1 MVDDIAKIESPLFQI
16 TPVKKVREVTP
27 RPQDRRHGRDT
38 YLESD
43 EVGIE
48 ALREDLD
55 KKSGHHDEHVKQ
67 RNLHHP
73 TSGEAQQGQGQEH
86 KKDKDHLLDVIA

>member
-1 MVDDIAKIESPLFQI
+1 MVDDIAKIEPPLFQI

-43 EVGIE
+43 EVGLEVERDEIE
-48 ALREDLD
+48 SHNRHNRGDEVRKKAHGHPENDESHEDE
-55 KKSGHHDEHVKQ
+55 G
-67 RNLHHP
+67 P
-73 TSGEAQQGQGQEH
+73 